1 MRCEMKK
8 ACWIAIVPG
17 MVALAAA
24 AFVLV
29 LLLVKV
35 MWAWT
40 VPDLFPGA
48 VKLGLVA
55 REISWMA
62 ALKVAIFVG
71 ALKVAVL
78 GGVLAGITGGRKSE

>member
-1 MRCEMKK
+1 MKK
-8 ACWIAIVPG
+8 AWLVAIVPG
-17 MVALAAA
+17 MLALGVAAFALA
-24 AFVLV
+24 

-62 ALKVAIFVG
+62 ALKVALFV
-71 ALKVAVL
+71 
-78 GGVLAGITGGRKSE
+78 GVLAGITGGKKSE

>member
-1 MRCEMKK
+1 MGGRCEMKK
-8 ACWIAIVPG
+8 AWLVAIVPG
-17 MVALAAA
+17 MVASAAA

-62 ALKVAIFVG
+62 ALKVALFV
-71 ALKVAVL
+71 
-78 GGVLAGITGGRKSE
+78 GVLAGIAGGKKSG

>member
-1 MRCEMKK
+1 MKK
-8 ACWIAIVPG
+8 AWWIAIVPG
-17 MVALAAA
+17 MLALAAT

-55 REISWMA
+55 GEISWLA
-62 ALKVAIFVG
+62 ALKVALF
-71 ALKVAVL
+71 AA
-78 GGVLAGITGGRKSE
+78 VLAGMAGGRRSG

>member
-1 MRCEMKK
+1 MKK
-8 ACWIAIVPG
+8 AWWIAVVPG

-35 MWAWT
+35 LWAWT

-62 ALKVAIFVG
+62 ALKVALFVG
-71 ALKVAVL
+71 L
-78 GGVLAGITGGRKSE
+78 LAGITGGRKSG